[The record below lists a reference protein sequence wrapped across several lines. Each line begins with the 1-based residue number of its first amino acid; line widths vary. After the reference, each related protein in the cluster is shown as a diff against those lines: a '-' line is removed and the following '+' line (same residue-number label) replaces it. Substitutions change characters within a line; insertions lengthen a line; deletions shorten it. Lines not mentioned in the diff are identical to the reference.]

1 MSLKGWTGM
10 AMKQRIALAIAA
22 TVVPV
27 ALAAASGTAGASTT
41 TRSET
46 THLADAGPGHA
57 DAGPGVRT
65 VTLTARDNGQRIRV
79 RRDEYVLVRLRVDPR
94 TSPDPTTWWRAI
106 GESGR
111 PLTPRPQTAVSVRGM
126 TQGRYQA
133 IAWGKA
139 TLSSSRSVCPRH
151 GNGPMCHSM
160 QRWNVTV
167 DVR

>member
-1 MSLKGWTGM
+1 M

-41 TRSET
+41 TRSEIAPT
-46 THLADAGPGHA
+46 TTARASQTPA
-57 DAGPGVRT
+57 RAVRRI
-65 VTLTARDNGQRIRV
+65 TLTAGDNGRRIRM
-79 RRDEYVLVRLRVDPR
+79 RRGEYVLVRLRVDPR
-94 TSPDPTTWWRAI
+94 TSPEPTTWWRAI

-111 PLTPRPQTAVSVRGM
+111 PLTARPQTAVSVRGL
-126 TQGRYQA
+126 TRGRYQA
-133 IAWGKA
+133 VARGEAI
-139 TLSSSRSVCPRH
+139 LSSSRSVCPQHR
-151 GNGPMCHSM
+151 NGPMCHSM